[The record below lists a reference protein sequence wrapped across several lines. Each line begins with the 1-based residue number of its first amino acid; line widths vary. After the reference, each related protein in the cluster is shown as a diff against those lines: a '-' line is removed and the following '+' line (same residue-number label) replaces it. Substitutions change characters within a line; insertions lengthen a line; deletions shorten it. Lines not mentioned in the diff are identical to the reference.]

1 MAGNES
7 TRKKRSSPRTPSR
20 ERGIE
25 RYEALLDSVDALLQT
40 HDPDDIGLYQIA
52 EHAEVPSASI
62 YHFFPTKDAAFLGL
76 VQRYLKDFEQLKGD
90 PIPDEYLY
98 SWQGV
103 VDWDLRRS
111 VDFYRRHEPAM
122 KLFLGQY
129 GGIETSR
136 AEAVYHEKM
145 ASQAYRRLE
154 RFFEMPKLRD
164 PAKLFYVSTEIVD
177 AVLSISYLKFGM
189 ISEEYHLEAFRAAVA
204 YCRLMLPEITEP
216 KRNLESRDEAGG
228 EDAGSV
234 R

>member
-1 MAGNES
+1 MLANDS
-7 TRKKRSSPRTPSR
+7 TRKRRSSPRTPSH
-20 ERGIE
+20 ERAIE
-25 RYEALLDSVDALLQT
+25 RYETLLDSVDALLRT

-52 EHAEVPSASI
+52 EHAEVPNASI

-76 VQRYLKDFEQLKGD
+76 VQRYLKGFAQLKNA
-90 PIPDEYLY
+90 PVPAEYLY

-103 VDWDLRRS
+103 IDWDLKRS
-111 VDFYRRHEPAM
+111 VKFYHEHTPAM

-154 RFFEMPKLRD
+154 QYFEMPKLRD
-164 PAKLFYVSTEIVD
+164 PAKLFYISTEIVD

-189 ISEEYHLEAFRAAVA
+189 IKEEYRLDAFRAAVA
-204 YCRLMLPEITEP
+204 YCRLVLPEITEP
-216 KRNLESRDEAGG
+216 KDTPNDQTEVEIK
-228 EDAGSV
+228 
-234 R
+234 